1 MNIRPSQL
9 SFSTRALSA
18 KMKVRSSSACTVRR
32 RKAPSANVIF
42 CADVPSSPMPLSKQK
57 NPLRTSMSPGWRT
70 FVATNAR
77 PESDGNAVT
86 IVWPAMS
93 TVS

>member
-1 MNIRPSQL
+1 
-9 SFSTRALSA
+9 
-18 KMKVRSSSACTVRR
+18 
-32 RKAPSANVIF
+32 
-42 CADVPSSPMPLSKQK
+42 
-57 NPLRTSMSPGWRT
+57 MSPGWRT